1 MRLRNLLFAVVA
13 ISIMG
18 FSIRLR
24 GQSGSDRVIVTLP
37 YAVTVGEKVLDP
49 GKYEIQRVSSTTDRA
64 LVIFSDDKM
73 KYETNVLTIPV
84 VDNKTPEDTLVV
96 LHHIG
101 DQYYF
106 DKIWIEGKT
115 YGYEFVLPERARAL
129 QREIAERIP
138 AKYEQ
143 IRTTDQ
149 ARVADTADAKEL
161 EAAAQAERGR
171 LAQVERDRLA
181 QAERDSQAQVERDR
195 QAQLEHERQ
204 SQAIAQAER
213 DQQAER
219 DRQAQL
225 ERERQTPA
233 IAQVQPDEQ
242 SDVKRDRLPATASN
256 WFGYVLSGFLLIG
269 VSTLLRLRIE
279 RSA

>member
-1 MRLRNLLFAVVA
+1 MRLRNLLLAVVA

-18 FSIRLR
+18 LSIGLMA
-24 GQSGSDRVIVTLP
+24 QSGSDRVTVTLP
-37 YAVTVGEKVLDP
+37 YAVSVGEKVLDP

-84 VDNKTPEDTLVV
+84 LDNKTPEDTFVV

-106 DKIWIEGKT
+106 DKIWIQGKT

-129 QREIAERIP
+129 QREIAETIP
-138 AKYEQ
+138 AQYQE

-149 ARVADTADAKEL
+149 SPVVDAKES
-161 EAAAQAERGR
+161 EAAAQA
-171 LAQVERDRLA
+171 ERDRLA
-181 QAERDSQAQVERDR
+181 QAERDRQAQLERERQSQAQAERDR
-195 QAQLEHERQ
+195 QAQL
-204 SQAIAQAER
+204 ER

-225 ERERQTPA
+225 ERERQPTV
-233 IAQVQPDEQ
+233 IAQAQRDEQ

-256 WFGYVLSGFLLIG
+256 WFAYVLSGCLLIG
-269 VSTLLRLRIE
+269 VSLLLRWRTE
-279 RSA
+279 QSGE

>member
-18 FSIRLR
+18 FSIGLK
-24 GQSGSDRVIVTLP
+24 GQSGSDRVTVTLP
-37 YAVTVGEKVLDP
+37 FAVTVGEKVLEP

-84 VDNKTPEDTLVV
+84 VDNKTPEDTFVV

-115 YGYEFVLPERARAL
+115 YGYEFILPERARAL
-129 QREIAERIP
+129 QREIAETIP
-138 AKYEQ
+138 ARYEE

-149 ARVADTADAKEL
+149 PPVADKKEN
-161 EAAAQAERGR
+161 EATAQAER
-171 LAQVERDRLA
+171 ERQSQALA
-181 QAERDSQAQVERDR
+181 QAERDR
-195 QAQLEHERQ
+195 QAQL
-204 SQAIAQAER
+204 ER

-219 DRQAQL
+219 DRQAEL
-225 ERERQTPA
+225 ERERQTTA
-233 IAQVQPDEQ
+233 IAQAQRDERT
-242 SDVKRDRLPATASN
+242 DVKRGRLPATASN

-269 VSTLLRLRIE
+269 VSTFLRLRTE
-279 RSA
+279 RSGE

>member
-1 MRLRNLLFAVVA
+1 MRLRNLLLASVA

-18 FSIRLR
+18 VSIGLMA
-24 GQSGSDRVIVTLP
+24 QSGSDRVIVTLP
-37 YAVTVGEKVLDP
+37 HAVNVGEKVLDP

-73 KYETNVLTIPV
+73 KYETNVLTIPAL
-84 VDNKTPEDTLVV
+84 DNRAPKDTFVV

-106 DKIWIEGKT
+106 DKIWIQGKT

-161 EAAAQAERGR
+161 EAAAQAERDR
-171 LAQVERDRLA
+171 LAQVERDRL
-181 QAERDSQAQVERDR
+181 
-195 QAQLEHERQ
+195 
-204 SQAIAQAER
+204 AQAER

-269 VSTLLRLRIE
+269 VSTFLRLRTE
-279 RSA
+279 RSGE